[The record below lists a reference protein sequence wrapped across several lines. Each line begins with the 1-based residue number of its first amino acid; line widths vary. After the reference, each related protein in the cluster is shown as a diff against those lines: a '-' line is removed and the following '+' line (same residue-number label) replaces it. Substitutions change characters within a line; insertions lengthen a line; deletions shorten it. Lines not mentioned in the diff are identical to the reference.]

1 MAFRMLAL
9 GDSYTA
15 GEGVRVHDRWPNQ
28 LARMLVD
35 GGFPV
40 ELPRVVAR
48 TGWTTADLLE
58 GLRQASIL
66 GFFDMVT
73 LLIGVNNQ
81 YQGLPL
87 ADYEDEFRSLLRR
100 MVRYVQ
106 GDPTRAV
113 VLSIPDWGVTPF
125 AVGQDRAAIAG
136 QIDAFNASNEALT
149 REAGLSYINL
159 TALSRDLGWNPE
171 MFVRDGLHPSPLQ
184 YNAWARLVLPEA
196 HRLCRL

>member
-1 MAFRMLAL
+1 
-9 GDSYTA
+9 
-15 GEGVRVHDRWPNQ
+15 
-28 LARMLVD
+28 
-35 GGFPV
+35 
-40 ELPRVVAR
+40 
-48 TGWTTADLLE
+48 
-58 GLRQASIL
+58 
-66 GFFDMVT
+66 
-73 LLIGVNNQ
+73 
-81 YQGLPL
+81 
-87 ADYEDEFRSLLRR
+87 

-113 VLSIPDWGVTPF
+113 VLSIPEWGVTPF

-136 QIDAFNASNEALT
+136 QSDAFNASNEALT

-171 MFVRDGLHPSPLQ
+171 MLVRDGLHPSPLQ